1 MFSRIGRQIVI
12 ITMTSYRV
20 VMYETG
26 VNAVRCN
33 KKHTPSRVP
42 ISAAHCTEYRN
53 SSQKTNKPSGIFE
66 YFQTLNNLTLAPLN
80 PDEKIKTETGKPMKR
95 IMLFLLTNIAIMV
108 VLSIT
113 LRLLGVDSILAENG
127 SDLNIQALV
136 ILSGVIGF
144 GGSFISL
151 LISKWMAKRMT
162 GAVVITNPVSNVEK
176 WLISTVEKQA
186 KIVGI
191 KMPEVAIFPSSAM
204 NAFATGASKNKA
216 LMAVS
221 QGLLDSMSQ
230 GEIEAVVGH
239 EMSHIA
245 NGDMVTLALIQGVVN
260 TFVVFLSRVIGHV
273 VDRVILKNNQGHG
286 IGYFV
291 SVIVAQIV
299 LSILASTIVM
309 YFSRKREFIA
319 DTGGADLA
327 GHQNMIN
334 ALKRLGQ
341 VEPEALPEQMAAFG
355 INDKGGVMALFSSH
369 PPIED
374 RIVALEQRALRG

>member
-1 MFSRIGRQIVI
+1 
-12 ITMTSYRV
+12 
-20 VMYETG
+20 
-26 VNAVRCN
+26 
-33 KKHTPSRVP
+33 
-42 ISAAHCTEYRN
+42 
-53 SSQKTNKPSGIFE
+53 
-66 YFQTLNNLTLAPLN
+66 
-80 PDEKIKTETGKPMKR
+80 MKR
-95 IMLFLLTNIAIMV
+95 ILLFIMTNIAIMA

-162 GAVVITNPVSNVEK
+162 GAVVIAAPSSNIEK
-176 WLISTVEKQA
+176 WIISTVEKQA

-191 KMPEVAIFPSSAM
+191 KMPEVAIFPSTAM
-204 NAFATGASKNKA
+204 NAFATGASKNNA

-221 QGLLDSMSQ
+221 QGLLDNMSQ
-230 GEIEAVVGH
+230 GEVEAVIGH

-260 TFVVFLSRVIGHV
+260 TFVVFLSRVVGHI

-291 SVIVAQIV
+291 TVMISQVILSV
-299 LSILASTIVM
+299 LASTIVM
-309 YFSRKREFIA
+309 YFSRQREFIA

-341 VEPEALPEQMAAFG
+341 VEPEPLPEQMAAFG
-355 INDKGGVMALFSSH
+355 INDKGGIMALFSSH
-369 PPIED
+369 PPIES
-374 RIVALEQRALRG
+374 RIKALEERAMRNS

>member
-1 MFSRIGRQIVI
+1 MKWSK
-12 ITMTSYRV
+12 
-20 VMYETG
+20 
-26 VNAVRCN
+26 AV
-33 KKHTPSRVP
+33 
-42 ISAAHCTEYRN
+42 
-53 SSQKTNKPSGIFE
+53 
-66 YFQTLNNLTLAPLN
+66 
-80 PDEKIKTETGKPMKR
+80 KR
-95 IMLFLLTNIAIMV
+95 IMLFIMTNIAIMM

-162 GAVVITNPVSNVEK
+162 GAVVITNPTTNIEK
-176 WLISTVEKQA
+176 WLVSTVEKQA

-204 NAFATGASKNKA
+204 NAFATGASKNNA

-221 QGLLDSMSQ
+221 QGLLDEMSQ

-260 TFVVFLSRVIGHV
+260 TFVVFLSRIVGHI
-273 VDRVILKNNQGHG
+273 VDRVILKNNQGYG
-286 IGYFV
+286 IGYFITV
-291 SVIVAQIV
+291 MVAQVV

-355 INDKGGVMALFSSH
+355 INDKGGIMALFSSH
-369 PPIED
+369 PPIEA
-374 RIVALEQRALRG
+374 RIRALEQRAKRRS

>member
-1 MFSRIGRQIVI
+1 
-12 ITMTSYRV
+12 
-20 VMYETG
+20 
-26 VNAVRCN
+26 
-33 KKHTPSRVP
+33 
-42 ISAAHCTEYRN
+42 
-53 SSQKTNKPSGIFE
+53 
-66 YFQTLNNLTLAPLN
+66 
-80 PDEKIKTETGKPMKR
+80 MKR
-95 IMLFLLTNIAIMV
+95 IFLFLLTNIAIMV

-113 LRLLGVDSILAENG
+113 LRILGVDSILAENG

-162 GAVVITNPVSNVEK
+162 GAVVITNPRNKIEK
-176 WLISTVEKQA
+176 WLLSTVEKQS

-216 LMAVS
+216 LVAVS
-221 QGLLDSMSQ
+221 EGLLNNMSQ
-230 GEIEAVVGH
+230 GEIEAVLGH
-239 EMSHIA
+239 EMSHVA

-260 TFVVFLSRVIGHV
+260 TFVVFLSRVVGHV

-291 SVIVAQIV
+291 TVMVSQVILSV
-299 LSILASTIVM
+299 LASTIVM

-355 INDKGGVMALFSSH
+355 INDKGGIMALFSSH
-369 PPIED
+369 PPIEA
-374 RIVALEQRALRG
+374 RIAALEERSKRSSMT

>member
-1 MFSRIGRQIVI
+1 
-12 ITMTSYRV
+12 
-20 VMYETG
+20 
-26 VNAVRCN
+26 
-33 KKHTPSRVP
+33 
-42 ISAAHCTEYRN
+42 
-53 SSQKTNKPSGIFE
+53 
-66 YFQTLNNLTLAPLN
+66 
-80 PDEKIKTETGKPMKR
+80 
-95 IMLFLLTNIAIMV
+95 MLFILTNIAIMA

-127 SDLNIQALV
+127 ADLNIQSLV

-162 GAVVITNPVSNVEK
+162 GAVVITNPSTTIEK
-176 WLISTVEKQA
+176 WLMSTVEKQA

-191 KMPEVAIFPSSAM
+191 RMPEVAIFPTAEM

-221 QGLLDSMSQ
+221 QGLLDTMSQ
-230 GEIEAVVGH
+230 GEVEAVVGH

-260 TFVVFLSRVIGHV
+260 TFVVFLSRLVGHI

-286 IGYFV
+286 IGYFITV
-291 SVIVAQIV
+291 MVAQLV

-334 ALKRLGQ
+334 ALKRLGR
-341 VEPEALPEQMAAFG
+341 VEPAALPEQMAAFG

-369 PPIED
+369 PPIEA
-374 RIVALEQRALRG
+374 RIEALQNRAVGRS

>member
-1 MFSRIGRQIVI
+1 
-12 ITMTSYRV
+12 
-20 VMYETG
+20 
-26 VNAVRCN
+26 
-33 KKHTPSRVP
+33 
-42 ISAAHCTEYRN
+42 
-53 SSQKTNKPSGIFE
+53 
-66 YFQTLNNLTLAPLN
+66 
-80 PDEKIKTETGKPMKR
+80 MKR
-95 IMLFLLTNIAIMV
+95 IFLFLLTNIAIIV
-108 VLSIT
+108 LLSIT
-113 LRLLGVDSILAENG
+113 LSLLGVEGILAANG
-127 SDLNIQALV
+127 SDLDLQALLV
-136 ILSGVIGF
+136 FSAVFGF
-144 GGSFISL
+144 GGAFISL

-162 GAVVITNPVSNVEK
+162 GAVVIESPNNNLEK
-176 WLISTVEKQA
+176 RLIETVEKQA

-191 KMPEVAIFPSSAM
+191 KMPEVAIFPSASM

-216 LMAVS
+216 LVAVS

-239 EMSHIA
+239 EMSHVA
-245 NGDMVTLALIQGVVN
+245 NGDMVTLTLIQGVVN
-260 TFVVFLSRVIGHV
+260 TFVIFFSRVIGHI
-273 VDRVILKNNQGHG
+273 VDRVILKNNRGHG

-291 SVIVAQIV
+291 TTLFAQIV

-309 YFSRKREFIA
+309 YVSRKREFVA

-355 INDKGGVMALFSSH
+355 IDDKKGFASWFSSH

-374 RIVALEQRALRG
+374 RIAALEARATNQA